1 MIMTKFV
8 IKVPTA
14 ENLEKFIEL
23 WEMTG
28 PAKWKCVK
36 TAIKCPQSGYNVEIS
51 VDEDAATEAI
61 ADGLFGERGF
71 LSERGWY
78 AVTA

>member
-1 MIMTKFV
+1 MTKFV
-8 IKVPTA
+8 IKVPTS
-14 ENLEKFIEL
+14 ENLANFMDL
-23 WEMTG
+23 WRITG
-28 PAKWKCVK
+28 ASKWKCVSMD
-36 TAIKCPQSGYNVEIS
+36 IRCPHMGYDVEIS